1 MMKPFRMIGRNMRD
15 ALKSVFRNFSLS
27 IASISCITITLILV
41 SLSLLSSYNIRNITD
56 LVKKDFTIVTFLD
69 KDITKTE
76 IDVLKDKIKKLDN
89 ISTITFESKQA
100 IADSMMKTSDV
111 FKNIMSKWDNTNNPL
126 KDTFLIK
133 VKKTEKISI
142 TANDIK
148 ELKGVSL
155 VRYGE
160 GMVEQMLSIFKT
172 VEKALLV
179 IVISLVLVTAFLIAN
194 TIKLT
199 IFSRRKEIE
208 IMRLVGAS
216 NINIE
221 IPFILEGLILGIMG
235 SIIPIGLV
243 IYGYSVLYAK
253 FNGQL
258 FSPFVRLVSP
268 EPFIYII
275 SLALVSIGIVVGML
289 GSFRAVRKHLKI

>member
-1 MMKPFRMIGRNMRD
+1 MKPFRMIGRNMRD